1 MRTQSNLWLPSVTA
15 PSREMTGWVDVYHG
29 STLAYTFE
37 DTDNLVSVK
46 IENTTESGGL
56 FGYTLCQKATIEIL
70 DTDNTIT
77 INKDDRIEIWLGV
90 VYAGTETKEMAPKPS
105 FYVEEV
111 TKNENNGNIT
121 IVAYDVINKAVKHKQ
136 KELAITYPINLAGY
150 ATQIATILGTS
161 TVWDGSTFTYHSYTE
176 ELPPNFSGEETLRD
190 VLNDIA
196 EATGTICF
204 VDYEDKIHFKSL
216 KKSSVLNITKAD
228 YFEFKLGTA
237 ATISQVTH
245 TTALGDSLTAADA
258 VALTDVSAGTT
269 DGHNAVIRD
278 NAFIS
283 LREDA
288 ATLIETVL
296 GYVNGVTFY
305 SYDLKWRGN
314 PALEVGDKV
323 TVTLKDDSTVDIYYL
338 GESLVYN
345 GGMVA
350 TAEWQHGE
358 VENAD
363 SNPTTIGEAI
373 NQTFAKVDKVNQQ
386 ITIYAG
392 SIEANAQEIA
402 LLQIDTGSIKGSVS
416 SLTTLVEEGQ
426 AATDASIKTLEEKVE
441 TTMTKDDFT
450 IEIKNIL
457 SDGVER
463 VETATGYVF
472 DEEGLTISKSTSD
485 ISTQITEDGMTVS
498 RDGEIVLQ
506 ADNEGVKAEDLHA
519 TTFLIIGDY
528 ARFEEFEEDGETR
541 IGCFWIG

>member
-1 MRTQSNLWLPSVTA
+1 MRHQSEFWLSSVTA
-15 PSREMTGWVDVYHG
+15 PSREMSGWVDVYRD

-37 DTDNLVSVK
+37 DTGNLASVK

-56 FGYTLCQKATIEIL
+56 FGYTLCQKATIEVL
-70 DTDNTIT
+70 DKDNTIT
-77 INKDDRIEIWLGV
+77 VNKDDRIEVWLGV
-90 VYAGTETKEMAPKPS
+90 MLAEETREMVPKPS

-111 TKNENNGNIT
+111 TRNETNGNIT
-121 IVAYDVINKAVKHKQ
+121 IVAYDVMNKAVKHKQ
-136 KELAITYPINLAGY
+136 KEMAITYPINLAGY
-150 ATQIATILGTS
+150 ASQVATILGTS
-161 TVWDGSTFTYHSYTE
+161 TVWEGSTFTYHSYTE

-196 EATGTICF
+196 EVTGTICF

-216 KKSSVLNITKAD
+216 KKDSVLNITKAD

-245 TTALGDSLTAADA
+245 ATALGDNLTAADA

-269 DGHNAVIRD
+269 TGYNAIIRD

-288 ATLIETVL
+288 ATIVEQILN
-296 GYVNGVTFY
+296 YVNGLTFY
-305 SYDLKWRGN
+305 AYDLKWRGN
-314 PALEVGDKV
+314 PALDVGDKV

-338 GESLVYN
+338 GESLLYN

-350 TAEWQHGE
+350 TATWQHGE
-358 VENAD
+358 VEDVD

-402 LLQIDTGSIKGSVS
+402 LLQIDTGTIKNSVS

-485 ISTQITEDGMTVS
+485 VSTQITEDGMTVS

-528 ARFEEFEEDGETR
+528 ARFEEFEENGETR